1 VNVFQPDDDGGAA
14 DVGGL
19 PGVVVPCVD
28 PEVVPGVVSDG
39 VGDCTSD
46 DDGPGV
52 SGGVVAD
59 GADPEDVAGVV
70 AAPLDPDGP
79 GVEPQPAKSRAAS
92 VSAARGRARNAA
104 EDAATR
110 CLIRLATSR
119 AAYCP
124 AGRSE
129 VIILLMSLYSAV
141 SR

>member
-1 VNVFQPDDDGGAA
+1 
-14 DVGGL
+14 
-19 PGVVVPCVD
+19 
-28 PEVVPGVVSDG
+28 
-39 VGDCTSD
+39 
-46 DDGPGV
+46 
-52 SGGVVAD
+52 VVAD
-59 GADPEDVAGVV
+59 GADPEVVPGVD
-70 AAPLDPDGP
+70 APLDPDGP

-92 VSAARGRARNAA
+92 VSAVRGRPGNAA

>member
-1 VNVFQPDDDGGAA
+1 MNVFQPDDDDGAA

-28 PEVVPGVVSDG
+28 PDVVPGVVSDG
-39 VGDCTSD
+39 VVDCTSD

-52 SGGVVAD
+52 SGGAVAD
-59 GADPEDVAGVV
+59 GADPEDVPGVV
-70 AAPLDPDGP
+70 AAPEVAGGAAGD
-79 GVEPQPAKSRAAS
+79 PQPAKSRAAS
-92 VSAARGRARNAA
+92 VSAVRGRARNAA